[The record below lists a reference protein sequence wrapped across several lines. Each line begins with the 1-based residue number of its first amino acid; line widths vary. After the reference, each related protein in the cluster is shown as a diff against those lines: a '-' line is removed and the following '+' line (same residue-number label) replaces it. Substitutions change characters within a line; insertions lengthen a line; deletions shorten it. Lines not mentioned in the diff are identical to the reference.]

1 MSNTDDSDENSEN
14 VHLLTFQLPI
24 YITCNRRMRLLGYKK
39 GNLSVIKSL
48 RSTVTK
54 SHSNVKWCKRRIRKN
69 EIYLY
74 YLLYILVVS
83 DNNFFVS
90 LRG

>member
-1 MSNTDDSDENSEN
+1 MSNTDESDENSEN
-14 VHLLTFQLPI
+14 IHLLTFQLPI

-54 SHSNVKWCKRRIRKN
+54 SHS
-69 EIYLY
+69 
-74 YLLYILVVS
+74 
-83 DNNFFVS
+83 S
-90 LRG
+90 LRCRCRPLRVAKPRARGEPFGRLKCEMV

>member
-1 MSNTDDSDENSEN
+1 MSKRHESDENSEN

-54 SHSNVKWCKRRIRKN
+54 SHSPLCCKYPKGSPRARSEPFGHLKC
-69 EIYLY
+69 EM
-74 YLLYILVVS
+74 V
-83 DNNFFVS
+83 
-90 LRG
+90 

>member
-1 MSNTDDSDENSEN
+1 MSKRHESAENSEN

-54 SHSNVKWCKRRIRKN
+54 SHSPLCCKYPKGSPRARSEPFGHLKC
-69 EIYLY
+69 EM
-74 YLLYILVVS
+74 V
-83 DNNFFVS
+83 
-90 LRG
+90 

>member
-1 MSNTDDSDENSEN
+1 MSNTHESDENSEN

-54 SHSNVKWCKRRIRKN
+54 SHSPLCCKYPKGSPRARSEPFGHLKC
-69 EIYLY
+69 EM
-74 YLLYILVVS
+74 V
-83 DNNFFVS
+83 
-90 LRG
+90 